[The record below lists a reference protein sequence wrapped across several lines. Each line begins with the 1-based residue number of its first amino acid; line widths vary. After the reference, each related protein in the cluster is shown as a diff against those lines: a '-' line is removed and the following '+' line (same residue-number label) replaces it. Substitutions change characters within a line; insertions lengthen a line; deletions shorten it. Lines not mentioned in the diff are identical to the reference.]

1 MLMQVIII
9 VIMITIFQLLLNK
22 TKIDFRTLLQETGAL
37 PECLFKARALLMP
50 KLKYFFWNK
59 L

>member
-50 KLKYFFWNK
+50 KLKYIF
-59 L
+59 